1 MPNSVTSNAIAA
13 ILLLGV
19 VFIMEDLRKFKNVYH
34 VEVIGDAGGW
44 LDFVIA
50 DNADDAIRKVMDV
63 YGQYH
68 KNLQISI
75 RDNYDYY
82 IE

>member
-1 MPNSVTSNAIAA
+1 M
-13 ILLLGV
+13 LGV
-19 VFIMEDLRKFKNVYH
+19 VFIMEDLRKFKNAYQ
-34 VEVIGDAGGW
+34 VEVIGDAGVW

-50 DNADDAIRKVMDV
+50 ENADEAIKKVKDV

-68 KNLQISI
+68 KNLKVSI
-75 RDNYDYY
+75 CDNYDYY